1 MEDGKRKRGDTVDS
15 ARKTKRDEPTP
26 EIGGKIDGSM
36 EGYKLDDLSCTI
48 CLELLDEPVASE
60 SQTLRRVL
68 ARHATGIP
76 TVAVKVKSSCIRYRF
91 STGMHVDG
99 LHAKRSMSPSHE
111 SIPCGLKVRTH
122 YGTAWFMMYQP
133 WSILRSALLWP
144 LVLPHLHEG
153 MGQGQGRPHMPHAV
167 HPGVTR

>member
-1 MEDGKRKRGDTVDS
+1 MSVVIILILASLAVALLFLAGFIWSVCSGQYEDTL
-15 ARKTKRDEPTP
+15 TP
-26 EIGGKIDGSM
+26 SM
-36 EGYKLDDLSCTI
+36 RM
-48 CLELLDEPVASE
+48 LLDEPVASE

-76 TVAVKVKSSCIRYRF
+76 TVAVKEKSSCIRLRF